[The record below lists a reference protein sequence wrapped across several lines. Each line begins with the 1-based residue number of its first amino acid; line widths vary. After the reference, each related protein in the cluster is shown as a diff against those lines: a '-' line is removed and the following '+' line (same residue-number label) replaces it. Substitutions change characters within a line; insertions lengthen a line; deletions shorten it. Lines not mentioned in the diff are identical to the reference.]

1 MRRWTVVALVAV
13 GLLAVVVFGV
23 WAVVATQSMG
33 SWTGGS
39 TVILWSIIAA
49 AIFTGGLTGVL
60 MWLAF
65 YSSRKG
71 YDEPFRLGENQIEP
85 LEPPETSA
93 EEPADDSTP

>member
-1 MRRWTVVALVAV
+1 MSRWFVIALLVV

-23 WAVVATQSMG
+23 WVVVATQSMG

-39 TVILWSIIAA
+39 SAILAAIIAA
-49 AIFTGGLTGVL
+49 AVFTGGLTGVL

-71 YDEPFRLGENQIEP
+71 YDEPFRLGETP
-85 LEPPETSA
+85 DEPPEPPPTA
-93 EEPADDSTP
+93 PKEDH

>member
-1 MRRWTVVALVAV
+1 MRRWTIIALVGV

-23 WAVVATQSMG
+23 WVVIATQSMG

-39 TVILWSIIAA
+39 TAILWSIIAA
-49 AIFTGGLTGVL
+49 AVFTGGLTGVL

-71 YDEPFRLGENQIEP
+71 YDEPFRSGEAADD
-85 LEPPETSA
+85 PPEPRSSP
-93 EEPADDSTP
+93 EEQ

>member
-1 MRRWTVVALVAV
+1 MNRWTLIALVGV

-23 WAVVATQSMG
+23 WAVIATQSMG

-39 TVILWSIIAA
+39 LVILWSIIAA
-49 AIFTGGLTGVL
+49 AVFTGGLTGAL

-71 YDEPFRLGENQIEP
+71 YDEPFRAGDNADEQPER
-85 LEPPETSA
+85 PPTFPDDQSSTSG
-93 EEPADDSTP
+93 S

>member
-1 MRRWTVVALVAV
+1 VNRWTLIALVGV

-23 WAVVATQSMG
+23 WAVIATQSMG

-39 TVILWSIIAA
+39 LAILWSIIAA
-49 AIFTGGLTGVL
+49 AVFTGGLTGAL

-71 YDEPFRLGENQIEP
+71 YDEPFRAGDN
-85 LEPPETSA
+85 A
-93 EEPADDSTP
+93 EEPPDAPPTSPEEQSGPSGS